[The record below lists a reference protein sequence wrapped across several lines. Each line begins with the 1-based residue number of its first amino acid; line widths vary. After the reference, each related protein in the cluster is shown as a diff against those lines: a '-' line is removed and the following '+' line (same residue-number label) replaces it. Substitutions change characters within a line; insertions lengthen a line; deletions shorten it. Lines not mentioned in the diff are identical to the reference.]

1 MKQFQVTD
9 VLEKVVLK
17 EKPEKRAVEDVED
30 GFLRGRG
37 EKGGGGLSGRRDRR
51 WGEDEG
57 KCVFTKVSVVETVVR
72 KERAKHSG
80 GTFSNTR
87 GPVTNEPL
95 SQDVRSPALSLATL
109 TSRVA
114 NPWKCDMQF

>member
-1 MKQFQVTD
+1 MKEFQVTD
-9 VLEKVVLK
+9 APEKVVLK
-17 EKPEKRAVEDVED
+17 GKPEKRVAED

-37 EKGGGGLSGRRDRR
+37 EKGGGGLSGRRGRR

-57 KCVFTKVSVVETVVR
+57 KCVFMKVSVVETVVR
-72 KERAKHSG
+72 RERAKYSG
-80 GTFSNTR
+80 GTFSNMR
-87 GPVTNEPL
+87 GPVTNEPP
-95 SQDVRSPALSLATL
+95 SRDVRSPALSLATL